1 MNNVPKNSINITIPL
16 NPVTKKNHGQIIMC
30 KGHPIMLPSK
40 PYIEYEKSC
49 KPFLPKLDAPID
61 YPINLKCT
69 FYMQTRRKVDLTNL
83 LSATMDCLVSGAVIV
98 DDNRNIA
105 GANDGSRVFYDKEN
119 PRVEITI
126 SDLNNYEKWS

>member
-1 MNNVPKNSINITIPL
+1 MNNMPKNSINITIPL

-49 KPFLPKLDAPID
+49 KAFLPKLDAPID

-69 FYMQTRRKVDLTNL
+69 FYMQTRRKCDIVNL
-83 LSATMDCLVSGAVIV
+83 LQAVCDILVKYNIIL
-98 DDNRNIA
+98 DDNYTIVSSH
-105 GANDGSRVFYDKEN
+105 DGSRVYYDKDN
-119 PRVEITI
+119 PRTEISIT
-126 SDLNNYEKWS
+126 NF

>member
-49 KPFLPKLDAPID
+49 KTFLPKLDAPID

-69 FYMQTRRKVDLTNL
+69 FYMQTRRKCDIVNL
-83 LSATMDCLVSGAVIV
+83 LQAVCDILVKYNIIL
-98 DDNRNIA
+98 DDNYTIVSSH
-105 GANDGSRVFYDKEN
+105 DGSRVYYDKDN
-119 PRVEITI
+119 PRTEISIT
-126 SDLNNYEKWS
+126 NF